1 MLKLSD
7 IRACGRCGADV
18 RWTTTMAGA
27 RLLVDAEPNP
37 DGNTAVWTEATG
49 TVRSR
54 RISAEMPA
62 RPWERVMMP
71 HVATCQGAARQEPLP
86 IPTPHPAPIPDP
98 PNVIRLDRYRG
109 RRKT

>member
-1 MLKLSD
+1 M
-7 IRACGRCGADV
+7 

-27 RLLVDAEPNP
+27 RLLVDAEPHL

-54 RISAEMPA
+54 RITADLPA

-71 HVATCQGAARQEPLP
+71 HVATCEPVARQEPLP
-86 IPTPHPAPIPDP
+86 SLTPPPAPTPDP